1 MKKKFFSPDL
11 SDKRIYYASKYLE
24 KIGYIQVENCQNAD
38 FVLLGVNPDKKYL
51 SYDIPI
57 YSGNVSADNV
67 FDYTKSEEFAAQNA
81 YVTAESAL
89 AAAIT
94 MSEKSLINSSVL
106 LTGYGRIS
114 KALHKYLSVFTSNIT
129 VCARNHLQRSAAHLN
144 NAETIDFEELKS
156 NGNYDFIFNTVPH
169 PVFNEKELSQIS
181 SKTLLIDLASFP
193 GGVEKHI
200 AKSKNINLITARGL
214 PAKYSP
220 QTAGKIVAQTVNTM
234 ITEGKR

>member
-1 MKKKFFSPDL
+1 MKKKFYSPDL

-24 KIGYIQVENCQNAD
+24 KTGYQQVENCQNAD

-51 SYDIPI
+51 SHDIPI
-57 YSGNVSADNV
+57 YAGNVSADNV
-67 FDYTKSEEFAAQNA
+67 FDYTKSEGFAAENA

-89 AAAIT
+89 ATAIT
-94 MSEKSLINSSVL
+94 LSEKSLINSSVL

-114 KALHKYLSVFTSNIT
+114 KALHRYLSAFTTDIT
-129 VCARNHLQRSAAHLN
+129 VSARNPLQRASACLN
-144 NAETIDFEELKS
+144 NAKAIDFDSLKA

-169 PVFNEKELSQIS
+169 PVFNEEELSQIS
-181 SKTLLIDLASFP
+181 PKTLLIDLASFP
-193 GGVEKHI
+193 GGVDKHI

-220 QTAGKIVAQTVNTM
+220 ETAGKIVAETVNTM
-234 ITEGKR
+234 IMEGK